1 MPDSGFA
8 GDVTR
13 PHDYRTFFANTLTLQ
28 FTGAEFIVNFGI
40 MKDAVNPKRGVE
52 EQCALAM
59 SAVTAKGLMLT
70 LKAVIDQIEIG
81 GQTIPVAPELTEI
94 LKSAVEAMVAKRKAA
109 TLGHLP

>member
-1 MPDSGFA
+1 MPHPGFA

-13 PHDYRTFFANTLTLQ
+13 PHDYRTFFANTISLQ

-40 MKDAVNPKRGVE
+40 MKDAANPKRGVE

-59 SAVTAKGLMLT
+59 SAVTAKALMLT
-70 LKAVIDQIEIG
+70 LKAIIDQTETG

-94 LKSAVEAMVAKRKAA
+94 LKKAVEDMAKRKAS
-109 TLGHLP
+109 T